1 MLRAEVAAEQL
12 QAAVEAFGIGIF
24 EWKHDGNG
32 DGGEGSLAEVT
43 PGAGT
48 LHGGLVT
55 GSKRFFELYG
65 WSASED
71 VPANAVW
78 SKVDARDV
86 AETRAAFE
94 RASNPEGNGSI
105 DLVHRVAQPGGKCVW
120 LHLRAQVR
128 FEQVGAKRRPYST
141 TGSVVDITERR
152 QLESELRLTQARF
165 DEAVRGAQFGIF
177 EHNHI
182 EDPRAENLYWSPRL
196 REIFGFSA
204 DEPGLARTMVLRIH
218 EDDVERLHAAV
229 ARAHDPSGD
238 GYYDV
243 EHRYH
248 HPILGLRWLLTRS
261 STYFTEVN
269 GKRAPVRTVGA
280 IIDVT
285 ARHRSEQEHEQRAEI
300 LDATIDFVAIARSDG
315 TLVYLNRAARQF
327 LGLAASAELSGL
339 NLQAVHPPESLQKV
353 WKEEGIP
360 TAVRDGAWQGE
371 TEFLRH
377 DGAVVPMS
385 QVLLAHPG
393 REGQSLFSTI
403 ARDVSRERQ
412 LEENL
417 RQTQKMEAVG
427 RLAGGIAHDFNNIL
441 SAILSFAYVASGDI
455 GETGKGYFELQE
467 IIEAGK
473 RAAALTQQLLAFGRK
488 QVLRPS
494 IVDVG
499 ETLTRL
505 SPMLERLMGEHIHVA
520 LSLDRGALR
529 VKVDPTHLEQVL
541 LNLALN
547 ARDAMDN
554 GGHLGIECRLVWV
567 GPEPAS
573 SRVDLKP
580 GGYVVIRVSDTGIG
594 MDGET
599 QAHVFEPFFTTK
611 PAGHGTGLGLA
622 TVFGIVKQSGGS
634 VYVDSEV
641 GLGSV
646 FSAYFPS
653 SSEPLSAERLARQ
666 PEPETRAGII
676 LVAEDDP
683 AVRQVVTLVLQRA
696 GYTVMSAADPIE
708 ALAIAREH
716 QGRIDLL
723 LTDVVMPISSGK
735 ELAGRLE
742 KLRPD
747 LRVIYMSGYTDR
759 DIVHRGVLDAGV
771 DFLPKP
777 ITPARLLSLVAQV
790 LGRKGAPEWLSAN
803 GTFSTEGE

>member
-1 MLRAEVAAEQL
+1 MLRAEIAAEQL

-24 EWKHDGNG
+24 EWKHGGNG
-32 DGGEGSLAEVT
+32 GGGQGSATEGA

-48 LHGGLVT
+48 LQGGRVT

-65 WSASED
+65 WSGAED
-71 VPANAVW
+71 MPADAVW
-78 SKVDARDV
+78 SRIDARDV
-86 AETRAAFE
+86 ADTRAAFE
-94 RASNPEGNGSI
+94 QASSPEGNGSI
-105 DLVHRVAQPGGKCVW
+105 DLVHRVRSSDGKCCW
-120 LHLRAQVR
+120 LQLRAQVR
-128 FEQVGAKRRPYST
+128 FEQMGAERRACST

-152 QLESELRLTQARF
+152 QLESQLRLTQARF

-182 EDPRAENLYWSPRL
+182 EDPRAENVYWSPRL
-196 REIFGFSA
+196 REIFGVGA
-204 DEPGLARTMVLRIH
+204 DEPGSAQTLISRIH
-218 EDDVERLHAAV
+218 EDDIERLHADV
-229 ARAHDPSGD
+229 ARAHDPSGT

-248 HPILGLRWLLTRS
+248 HPTLGLRWLLTRS

-269 GKRAPVRTVGA
+269 GERVPARTVGA
-280 IIDVT
+280 MLDVT
-285 ARHRSEQEHEQRAEI
+285 ARHKSEQEHEQRAEI

-315 TLVYLNRAARQF
+315 GLVYLNRAARQF
-327 LGLAASAELSGL
+327 LGLAASADLSGL
-339 NLQAVHPPESLQKV
+339 NLQAVHPPESQRKV
-353 WKEEGIP
+353 WDEGIP
-360 TAVRDGAWQGE
+360 TAARNGAWQGE

-377 DGAVVPMS
+377 DGAIVPMS
-385 QVLLAHPG
+385 QVLLAHPS

-455 GETGKGYFELQE
+455 GEAGKGYFELQE

-488 QVLRPS
+488 QVLRPC

-499 ETLTRL
+499 EILTRL
-505 SPMLERLMGEHIHVA
+505 SPMLKRLMGEHIHVA
-520 LSLDRGALR
+520 LSLDHGALR
-529 VKVDPTHLEQVL
+529 VKVDPTHLEQVI

-554 GGHLGIECRLVWV
+554 GGHLGIDCRLVWV
-567 GPEPAS
+567 DHEPAS

-580 GGYVVIRVSDTGIG
+580 GSYVVIRVSDTGVG
-594 MDGET
+594 MDGKT

-611 PAGHGTGLGLA
+611 PAGRGTGLGLA

-634 VYVDSEV
+634 VYVESAI

-646 FSAYFPS
+646 FTAYFPS
-653 SSEPLSAERLARQ
+653 SSEPLSAERQAR
-666 PEPETRAGII
+666 PLEPEASAGVI

-683 AVRQVVTLVLQRA
+683 AVRQVVTLVLKRA
-696 GYTVMSAADPIE
+696 GYTVMGAADPIE
-708 ALAIAREH
+708 ALAIAREYH
-716 QGRIDLL
+716 ERIDLL

-735 ELAGRLE
+735 ELASRLE

-790 LGRKGAPEWLSAN
+790 LGRKGAPEWLSAS
-803 GTFSTEGE
+803 GTFGTESK